1 MQHRVCPLLTRLMRR
16 AESNHDEE
24 RAVSLLWVV
33 CGFQEVSLAHST
45 NPAHTV
51 NR

>member
-1 MQHRVCPLLTRLMRR
+1 MRR
-16 AESNHDEE
+16 AESNHDESNHDEE

-33 CGFQEVSLAHST
+33 CGFEESSLAHST
-45 NPAHTV
+45 NLAHTG